1 MKNSI
6 RRIFPAAVMALVAVT
21 ASLGAKA
28 ELAATP
34 LSGDTRL
41 VTFEYDP
48 ENTYLVLSKPR
59 AQTHIKIPD
68 GETIETV
75 MAGDTASWDFTPSKN
90 GKNLFIKPK
99 YDDIQTP
106 LTIITTKRTYQ
117 IYARSTGDNR
127 KWYQQ
132 VSWEI
137 AKGFVV
143 DNSSNEPV
151 ESEPTLRLAKQ
162 AQQDKFQLN
171 PEKVNYKYSIS
182 GSAKFK
188 PSQVFDDGKMIWVKM
203 PDGVV
208 ELPAF
213 FAKEGRD
220 LVLINYVVRDKFV
233 VVQQLVDKLVLKI
246 GKEEVEVSRGTGGW
260 SWGSSSNYVQ

>member
-1 MKNSI
+1 MKNSLQ
-6 RRIFPAAVMALVAVT
+6 RICRAVTLALVAGT
-21 ASLGAKA
+21 ATVSAYA
-28 ELAATP
+28 ELTPTP

-75 MAGDTASWDFTPSKN
+75 IAGDTASWDFTASKN
-90 GKNLFIKPK
+90 NKNLFIKPK

-117 IYARSTGDNR
+117 IYARSTGENR

-143 DNSSNEPV
+143 DNSSNEAV
-151 ESEPTLRLAKQ
+151 ESEPPVRLGKQ
-162 AQQDKFQLN
+162 PQQDKFQLN
-171 PEKVNYKYSIS
+171 PEKVNYKYSVT

-188 PSQVFDDGKMIWVKM
+188 PTQVFDDGKMIWVKM
-203 PDGVV
+203 PDAMV

-220 LVLINYVVRDKFV
+220 LVLINYVVRGKFV

-246 GKEEVEVSRGTGGW
+246 GKEEVEISRGTGGW
-260 SWGSSSNYVQ
+260 NWGSSSNYVE

>member
-6 RRIFPAAVMALVAVT
+6 RRFFPAAFLVLVAAT
-21 ASLGAKA
+21 ATLGAHA
-28 ELAATP
+28 ELNPTP

-48 ENTYLVLSKPR
+48 ENTYLVLAKPR

-90 GKNLFIKPK
+90 SKNLFIKPK
-99 YDDIQTP
+99 FEDIQTP

-117 IYARSTGDNR
+117 IVVRSTGENR

-143 DNSSNEPV
+143 DIPGEEAHSQ
-151 ESEPTLRLAKQ
+151 EPTLRLAKE
-162 AQQDKFQLN
+162 AQKEQFQLN
-171 PEKVNYKYSIS
+171 PEKVNYKYSIQ
-182 GSAKFK
+182 GNAKFK
-188 PSQVFDDGKMIWVKM
+188 PTQVFDDGKMIWVKM
-203 PDGVV
+203 PDAMV

-220 LVLINYVVRDKFV
+220 LVLINYVVRGKFV
-233 VVQQLVDKLVLKI
+233 VVQQLVEKMVLKI
-246 GKEEVEVSRGTGGW
+246 GKEEVEVSRGSGGW
-260 SWGSSSNYVQ
+260 SWGSSNSYVQ